1 MIARRSRSARLRT
14 PPAPRRTVRQR
25 GTDPWPPTSSAPE
38 SPRSPGPPPPW
49 PSPPSP
55 SSPDRR
61 PHHRHPRTLAGQSTG
76 HSDTEEWNG
85 TGAWCTSCI
94 K

>member
-1 MIARRSRSARLRT
+1 MAGHQQRT
-14 PPAPRRTVRQR
+14 RIPAITRAAATLAVAALALLPLT
-25 GTDPWPPTSSAPE
+25 GAPTTAT
-38 SPRSPGPPPPW
+38 
-49 PSPPSP
+49 
-55 SSPDRR
+55 
-61 PHHRHPRTLAGQSTG
+61 PRTLAGQSTG